1 MSALYTGPV
10 TGLPVV
16 DMMQTTEK
24 KRVTLQDIA
33 SRTGVSVNTVSH
45 ALRNKS
51 DISAETCRRIQE
63 AAREMGYTGN
73 QIARSLRSGRTHII
87 AVILGGLSNPF
98 YGILSDAIQDAAAF
112 KRYTVMVMCSR
123 DDPELELQ
131 LAEEA
136 IARCADGVI
145 LFPSQGSQKTIERFQ
160 EAKMPFVL
168 VARTPAEGIA
178 EAVVWDET
186 GAAYLATRHLIESG
200 HRKLAYVSDND
211 VIYSSE
217 HRMEGFRKACDESGI
232 PESDRCY
239 LKFSGSNGTSENG
252 SQWMETLQASL
263 TDLKQKG
270 FNGLFVFCDVEA
282 WHILQALDHSDQVS
296 RSKNR
301 HIQQWDVLQSQAV
314 AEVQQEINRQQSRGK
329 RMKAQAVKQHRQQ
342 DQDNRKNDCGSDGNL
357 SGSNWPVALGRMIP
371 VLFGIPDIV
380 DEVNRGR
387 NKAETEKS
395 IKRRKQLVRIKN
407 LPAADQRDKNKQVLD
422 IMMHPH
428 LFQIILQHIL
438 LNPLRFLPRIMFK
451 RKSQQRSD
459 PPEVQPAD

>member
-10 TGLPVV
+10 TGRQVV

-33 SRTGVSVNTVSH
+33 ARTGVSVNTVSH

-178 EAVVWDET
+178 DAVVWDET

-239 LKFSGSNGTSENG
+239 LKSSGSNGTSENG

-296 RSKNR
+296 RS
-301 HIQQWDVLQSQAV
+301 D
-314 AEVQQEINRQQSRGK
+314 
-329 RMKAQAVKQHRQQ
+329 
-342 DQDNRKNDCGSDGNL
+342 
-357 SGSNWPVALGRMIP
+357 
-371 VLFGIPDIV
+371 FGIVSIDNLESALAFPVPLCSIGYSFKEIADNSIRLLRKRIHGDTSAPQKV
-380 DEVNRGR
+380 VLPVELVCRG
-387 NKAETEKS
+387 S
-395 IKRRKQLVRIKN
+395 CG
-407 LPAADQRDKNKQVLD
+407 
-422 IMMHPH
+422 
-428 LFQIILQHIL
+428 
-438 LNPLRFLPRIMFK
+438 
-451 RKSQQRSD
+451 RS
-459 PPEVQPAD
+459 